1 MSLGTAAV
9 IFVIAASAMMAGS
22 YMLSKALDRL
32 GTRYRI
38 SLGLMGLITALA
50 ADSPEITSAATA
62 ILKGEHAVGVGIV
75 LGSNLFNIAALMGLG
90 AVLARDLP
98 IERGPLVFNAVTS
111 LMVTAVAG
119 LMIYLMF
126 GPTWTILS
134 VAATCAAY
142 AAILLVEPH
151 RIASWENLNLLART
165 IYRLDVLAHV
175 GDAEQHTRKGKKSR
189 DIETW
194 SKRKL
199 AVAIL
204 ASLLAII
211 VGATL
216 TVEMSLIVWTD
227 VGIPRAIIGSLI
239 IAVLS
244 SLPNA
249 YTSAHLAQDR
259 KGTAVVS
266 ETINSNTINV
276 IVGLALPALILGFSP
291 PKSIS
296 HLEIWWLL
304 AMTLAAL
311 LMPLPEG
318 RLPRSGGAILI
329 ASYLLFIAV
338 RIFYG

>member
-1 MSLGTAAV
+1 MSFETATI

-32 GTRYRI
+32 GTQYRI

-50 ADSPEITSAATA
+50 ADSPEIASAATA
-62 ILKGEHAVGVGIV
+62 IFKGEHAVGVGIV

-90 AVLARDLP
+90 AVLARNLP
-98 IERGPLVFNAVTS
+98 IERGPLVFNTVTS
-111 LMVTAVAG
+111 LLVTAVAG
-119 LMIYLMF
+119 LLVYMVLE
-126 GPTWTILS
+126 PAWTMLI
-134 VAATCAAY
+134 VTAIFTAY
-142 AAILLVEPH
+142 ASILVVEPH
-151 RIASWENLNLLART
+151 QIASWEKSHLLARA
-165 IYRLDVLAHV
+165 IYRIDAFAHV
-175 GDAEQHTRKGKKSR
+175 GDAEQLTRKGRKSK

-194 SKRKL
+194 PKRKL
-199 AVAIL
+199 AVVIL
-204 ASLLAII
+204 ASLLTI
-211 VGATL
+211 VIGATF
-216 TVEMSLIVWTD
+216 TVEMALIVWTD
-227 VGIPRAIIGSLI
+227 IGIPRAVIGCLI

-249 YTSAHLAQDR
+249 YTSAHLAR
-259 KGTAVVS
+259 EREGTAVVS

-311 LMPLPEG
+311 VMPLPDR
-318 RLPRSGGAILI
+318 RLARSGGAILI
-329 ASYLLFIAV
+329 ALYVIFIAL
-338 RIFYG
+338 RTFLS